1 MKLAVY
7 TETMSEPTIF
17 TRILDGEIPGEIV
30 DQTERVFALRD
41 INPQAPMHFLVIPK
55 TSEFRDVAA
64 LASGDP
70 TLMAEMVSLAGRVA
84 DAHSN
89 GEFRLI
95 FNNGASV
102 GQTVFHVHGH
112 VIGNF
117 EKDSLVGF

>member
-70 TLMAEMVSLAGRVA
+70 TLMAEMVELAGRVA
-84 DAHSN
+84 DAHAN